1 MKSETFVLALV
12 LAAAGVQSAVAATTL
27 FIPGVD
33 VQPITAD
40 IEGVDA
46 SGHTTWRVGPGV
58 PSGTYTEDG
67 LVVVS
72 ATLVAGPTD
81 VHFVENDTADDFAVT
96 EDCAI
101 SGGVAVCTVSGHIQG
116 QTRVDI
122 ETDTVSG
129 FEVQFDTA
137 QLASVTGTAATPA
150 STTADPASGTAASG
164 SGGASGV
171 SPTASAGSGVVS
183 GVAPTGTGSGGAAP
197 SATGNA
203 GNGAGTLRVGFLLLV
218 PGILALVTIGLF

>member
-1 MKSETFVLALV
+1 ILSFSD
-12 LAAAGVQSAVAATTL
+12 AAGAATL

-46 SGHTTWRVGPGV
+46 SGHTTWRVGPGF

-81 VHFVENDTADDFAVT
+81 VHFVENDTADGFAVT

-101 SGGVAVCTVSGHIQG
+101 SGGVAVCTVSGQIQG
-116 QTRVDI
+116 ETRVDT
-122 ETDTVSG
+122 ETDTVSA

-137 QLASVTGTAATPA
+137 QAASLTGTVATPA
-150 STTADPASGTAASG
+150 STSAGVAGVTGDASG
-164 SGGASGV
+164 SVGESA
-171 SPTASAGSGVVS
+171 SPTASAGSGI
-183 GVAPTGTGSGGAAP
+183 GSG
-197 SATGNA
+197 
-203 GNGAGTLRVGFLLLV
+203 
-218 PGILALVTIGLF
+218 